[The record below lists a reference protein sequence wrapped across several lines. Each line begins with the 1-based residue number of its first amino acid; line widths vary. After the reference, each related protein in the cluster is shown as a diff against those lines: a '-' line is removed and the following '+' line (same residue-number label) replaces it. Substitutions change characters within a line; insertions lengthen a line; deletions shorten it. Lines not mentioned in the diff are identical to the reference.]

1 MKQGS
6 YNFPPIIAIISNLYI
21 QRRRTVRIVLVLSL
35 LAQTLFLSPVLSS
48 AVMAQNPA
56 AAESSSPAQ
65 DNAEICKQQLAGL
78 HNLSPDPVQTCMAAQ
93 PPKAEKKRGPIRK
106 VFRAIGSEVAND
118 SANLLKD
125 SIFVFSAQDIDPY
138 TSKKPSKKPYVSY
151 EMRIVDGSS
160 ATVTKFPDGSSR
172 IDGSYLDG
180 TILAPLAPRAMV
192 IAYPNGARGKM
203 VKEGNEVKIYRPD
216 KTITTLKQTMS
227 GTYEATND
235 QLGYLGSARPEDN

>member
-1 MKQGS
+1 M
-6 YNFPPIIAIISNLYI
+6 
-21 QRRRTVRIVLVLSL
+21 RIFLVISL
-35 LAQTLFLSPVLSS
+35 LSQTLFW
-48 AVMAQNPA
+48 
-56 AAESSSPAQ
+56 SPALQ
-65 DNAEICKQQLAGL
+65 TPAQAQTGDSKPDMATGANDKTDAAKSIDDVKSAERSTSEELCKQELAGL
-78 HNLSPDPVQTCMAAQ
+78 HSLSPDPVQTCMAAQ

-118 SANLLKD
+118 SANFLKD

-138 TSKKPSKKPYVSY
+138 TAKKPSKKPYISY

-160 ATVTKFPDGSSR
+160 ATVTKYPDGSSR

-227 GTYEATND
+227 GTYEATNN